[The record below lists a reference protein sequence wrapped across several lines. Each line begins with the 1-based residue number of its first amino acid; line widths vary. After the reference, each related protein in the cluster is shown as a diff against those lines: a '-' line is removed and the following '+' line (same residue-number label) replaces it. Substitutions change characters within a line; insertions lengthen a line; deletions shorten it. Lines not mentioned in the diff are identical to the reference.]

1 MSQSAHVVVGG
12 LNARPDPVTFFFKF
26 RTFLDFMLF
35 VFVFVFVFVSFK
47 CFERSEAKGR
57 VFRRSLT
64 NVAKNFRPVQ

>member
-26 RTFLDFMLF
+26 RTFLGFML
-35 VFVFVFVFVSFK
+35 FVFVFVSFK
-47 CFERSEAKGR
+47 CFERSQARGR

-64 NVAKNFRPVQ
+64 SVAKNFRPVQ